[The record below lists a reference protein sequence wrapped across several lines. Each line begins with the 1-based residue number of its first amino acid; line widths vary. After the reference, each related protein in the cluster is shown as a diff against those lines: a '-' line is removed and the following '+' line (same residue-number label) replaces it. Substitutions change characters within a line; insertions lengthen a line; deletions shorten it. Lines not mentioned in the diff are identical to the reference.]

1 MLRKIIMQDLE
12 RQNKILEYLKEHHS
26 ATVEFLAKTFYASP
40 STIRRDLTFLEKTGM
55 VHRTHGGVIYN
66 DRIKELSILVRRDK
80 NEEIKNRLTEE
91 AAKFIPDFNS
101 IFIDNS
107 STCFP
112 LIKHLKLNKKL
123 VVTNS
128 LLIVREVDALFD
140 AKVIFLGGEYD
151 IDNMSVSGPLT
162 NENLANFHFD
172 LMVQSCAYANKDGVF
187 ENVYHTA
194 AIKRIAR
201 HNASHAILI
210 FDRTKFEKS
219 AACKTGD
226 LSDFDLIVSDMNE
239 EEKNNLLKDNANLNI
254 HTIN

>member
-1 MLRKIIMQDLE
+1 MQDIE
-12 RQNKILEYLKEHHS
+12 RQNNILEYLRDHHS
-26 ATVEFLAKTFYASP
+26 ATVEFLAETFYASP
-40 STIRRDLTFLEKTGM
+40 STIRRDLTALEKTGM

-66 DRIKELSILVRRDK
+66 DRIKELSILIRRTK
-80 NEEIKNRLTEE
+80 NEDIKNRLTEE
-91 AAKFIPDFNS
+91 TAAFIPDFNS

-162 NENLANFHFD
+162 NENLMHFHFD
-172 LMVQSCAYANKDGVF
+172 LMVQSCTYVNSDGVF
-187 ENVYHTA
+187 ENEYETA
-194 AIKRIAR
+194 CIKRLAR
-201 HNASHAILI
+201 ERASHAILV
-210 FDRTKFEKS
+210 FDHTKLERT
-219 AACKTGD
+219 AACKSAD
-226 LSDFDLIVSDMNE
+226 LSNFQLIVSDID
-239 EEKNNLLKDNANLNI
+239 EKEKAVLSENNPNLNFHLI
-254 HTIN
+254 Q